1 MQECLSLKKKNI
13 LHMFSNQA
21 CVKGKLG
28 LKNKTVTTIKQD
40 RNTIMS
46 LYLRTEVV
54 PVF

>member
-1 MQECLSLKKKNI
+1 MLVFKKKKY
-13 LHMFSNQA
+13 FTYVSNQA

-46 LYLRTEVV
+46 LYLRIEVV